1 MYNPQEIMLE
11 SLRRKRDELLTASD
25 WTQLGDVP
33 LTDSKK
39 QEWATYRQ
47 ALRDVTDGFDPSG
60 ITTWDD
66 VVRESY
72 MPTKP
77 D

>member
-1 MYNPQEIMLE
+1 MYNPQATMTE
-11 SLRRKRDELLTASD
+11 SLRRRRDELLTASD

-39 QEWATYRQ
+39 QEGATYRQ
-47 ALRDVTDGFDPSG
+47 ALRDVTDGFDPSE
-60 ITTWDD
+60 ITTWDE

-72 MPTKP
+72 MPTQP
-77 D
+77 S